1 MSLFSHIYRFFAP
14 RRRLLYGLTLGLLVG
29 GAIALGSVHV
39 TEDIGAML
47 PDDGSAAATDFHL
60 LQQAPF
66 VSRIVIQLQGEV
78 GSDLPAAADLL
89 AAQLTPPLFTRVLSG
104 PGSQAGQTLL
114 PVLEAAQPALFTRA
128 DEEILNTFDAAAV
141 RQRLESGYARLL
153 TPEGLAYKGLLR
165 SDPLDLR
172 QLGLEKLRQVS
183 LVPNAR
189 LRDGHFASADGSS
202 VLLVAETSVPLT
214 DSRGGAELLQH
225 FEAAAAALPAG
236 VTATL
241 VSGHRYTLANAD
253 AIKRDLAVVLSLSFL
268 AVLAIYLFFL
278 RSWQGL
284 FVFLVPAAILLFAS
298 GAVALLYDEVFAV
311 TLGFGGVLLGIADEY
326 AMHVY
331 FACRQSPRDRGE
343 ILGDVAGPVIFGA
356 CATLASFA
364 VMLISVLPG
373 QRQLAIYAMIGI
385 SAALLLSLV
394 VLPHLVKPA
403 PLPTGAAPAP
413 APRGYGLRWPRRW
426 VIGVWLAVL
435 AVSALFASDLCFN
448 GELRAMS
455 LVPEQLRRDEVRL
468 AQVWGDIRG
477 KAMIVCEG
485 TDLDSALAANER
497 LYQTLVA
504 RLPATDVVSLAPLL
518 PAAATQVA
526 NRQRWTE
533 FWQGETGRNTLA
545 QLTVE
550 GSRLGFSPVA
560 FAPFHTRLTAA
571 AAPVTP
577 ETLRAGGL
585 GAVLDA
591 LLVPTPAGIRLLTL
605 VPDTAEVRG
614 LFSGANAPTD
624 GHLVSQARF
633 GEIVSAAIKK
643 DFSRYL
649 ILTLVVVLILVV
661 AVFREIK
668 KILLT
673 LVPVVTGL
681 LVMFGVMGL
690 FGIPFNLFNIV
701 ATVLIIGLCVDY
713 GIFMVCKV
721 SGESD
726 GTADRSVLVSGL
738 TTLAGFGVLIL
749 AKHPAMHSIGVTV
762 MLGIGAAIP
771 AALLV
776 IPALYRGEEG

>member
-1 MSLFSHIYRFFAP
+1 MPFFSRIYRFFAP
-14 RRRLLYGLTLGLLVG
+14 RRRLLYGLTLTLLLG
-29 GAIALGSVHV
+29 GAIALTSVHL

-47 PDDGSAAATDFHL
+47 PDDGSQAATDFHL

-66 VSRIVIQLQGEV
+66 VSRIVIQLQGEA
-78 GSDLPAAADLL
+78 GSDLSAAADQL
-89 AAQLTPPLFTRVLSG
+89 AAQLTPPLFSRVLSG
-104 PGSQAGQTLL
+104 PGSQAGQALL
-114 PVLEAAQPALFTRA
+114 PVLEGAQPALFTSA
-128 DEEILNTFDAAAV
+128 DAASLAKLDAAAV

-153 TPEGLAYKGLLR
+153 TPEGLAFKDLLR

-172 QLGLEKLRQVS
+172 QFGLAKLRQVS

-202 VLLVAETSVPLT
+202 LLLVAETPIPLT
-214 DSRGGAELLQH
+214 DSRGGAALLRH
-225 FEAAAAALPAG
+225 FATAAATLPAG

-253 AIKRDLAVVLSLSFL
+253 AIKRDLAVVLSLSSL
-268 AVLAIYLFFL
+268 AVLAIYLVFL

-284 FVFLVPAAILLFAS
+284 FVFLVPAAILLVAS
-298 GAVALLYDEVFAV
+298 GAVALLYAEVFAV

-343 ILGDVAGPVIFGA
+343 ILGEVAGPVIFGA

-364 VMLISVLPG
+364 VMLVSVLPG

-385 SAALLLSLV
+385 AAALLLSLV
-394 VLPHLVKPA
+394 VLPHLVRPA
-403 PLPTGAAPAP
+403 PTVAGEAPASVP
-413 APRGYGLRWPRRW
+413 LGYGGRWPRRW
-426 VIGVWLAVL
+426 VIGVWAAILM
-435 AVSALFASDLCFN
+435 VSAVFAVDLRFN

-455 LVPEQLRRDEVRL
+455 LVPDELRRDEARL
-468 AQVWGDIRG
+468 SQVWGDIRG

-485 TDLDSALAANER
+485 ADLDSALAANER
-497 LYQTLVA
+497 LYATLVA
-504 RLPATDVVSLAPLL
+504 QLPATEVVSLAPLL
-518 PAAATQVA
+518 PAAATQAA
-526 NRQRWTE
+526 NQQRWVA
-533 FWQGETGRNTLA
+533 FWQGEAGRTTLA
-545 QLTVE
+545 QLAGE
-550 GSRLGFSPVA
+550 GRRLGFAPAA
-560 FAPFHTRLTAA
+560 FAPFRERLL
-571 AAPVTP
+571 APAVVTP
-577 ETLRAGGL
+577 ETLHQGGL

-591 LLVPTPAGIRLLTL
+591 LLVPTPKGIRLLTL
-605 VPDTAEVRG
+605 VPDTAAVRA
-614 LFSGANAPTD
+614 LFSGAGAPTD

-633 GEIVSAAIKK
+633 GEIVGAAIKK

-649 ILTLVVVLILVV
+649 VLTMVVVLVLVI
-661 AVFREIK
+661 AVFRDMK

-690 FGIPFNLFNIV
+690 CGIPFNLFNIV

-749 AKHPAMHSIGVTV
+749 ARHPAMHSIGVTV

-776 IPALYRGEEG
+776 IPALYRGEEP